1 MNKLL
6 FLIITVL
13 LFIILMFV
21 SDYVA
26 ASYLLSDYYVPRE
39 DIEQTQDDEYLENA
53 MPLDEYKQMIKNGED
68 PGIETPEQMP
78 IDIQLLQAKSFLLR
92 IFIFA
97 MAIILSIFG
106 AFIIKSTRIEFS
118 YMALNSAERA
128 INTTRIVLY
137 VSIAMGAYTLSQ
149 RYPFTYLLGWAST
162 ALWVMALLAIMI
174 WVLNI
179 IYAFKERRRLSGKA
193 LKPLKPMRK

>member
-6 FLIITVL
+6 FLIITML

-78 IDIQLLQAKSFLLR
+78 IEIQLLQAKSFLLR
-92 IFIFA
+92 IFYLCHGDYFIDFR
-97 MAIILSIFG
+97 SIHHKKH
-106 AFIIKSTRIEFS
+106 AHRVFIYGVK
-118 YMALNSAERA
+118 L
-128 INTTRIVLY
+128 
-137 VSIAMGAYTLSQ
+137 
-149 RYPFTYLLGWAST
+149 
-162 ALWVMALLAIMI
+162 
-174 WVLNI
+174 
-179 IYAFKERRRLSGKA
+179 RRKGYKTPPA
-193 LKPLKPMRK
+193 